1 MLRLCI
7 VCDEVSSGQFAFSSS
22 ISSSNYAMVT
32 IGLVG
37 GVASGKSLVAADFQK
52 LGACVLDGDRVG
64 HEVLLFDD
72 VVKQLTARW
81 GDRVLSEDGKLDRSS
96 IAKIVFQGDPK
107 SAEQELAFLESITHP
122 EIEKQL
128 RERISQVKS
137 VGRFPVTVL
146 DAAVM
151 FKAGWDAMCDR
162 IVFVDAPQELREK
175 RAMLRGLESSQFAA
189 RDKAQMSVEEKK
201 KRADIIIDNSG
212 PPQKTFKQVQEVW
225 QSLLQM
231 A

>member
-1 MLRLCI
+1 
-7 VCDEVSSGQFAFSSS
+7 
-22 ISSSNYAMVT
+22 MVT

-37 GVASGKSLVAADFQK
+37 GIASGKSLVAADFQK

-64 HEVLLFDD
+64 HEVLLCGD
-72 VVKQLTARW
+72 VVQRLVERW
-81 GDRVLSEDGKLDRSS
+81 GNGIVLDGGGLDRSA
-96 IAKIVFQGDPK
+96 IAKIVFQEDEK
-107 SAEQELAFLESITHP
+107 SADEELAFLESITHP
-122 EIEKQL
+122 EIEKRL
-128 RERISQVKS
+128 RERISQIKS

-162 IVFVDAPQELREK
+162 IVFVDAPEELREK

-189 RDKAQMSVEEKK
+189 REEAQMSVEEKK
-201 KRADIIIDNSG
+201 KRADIVIDNSG
-212 PPQKTFKQVQEVW
+212 PPQKTFKQVEEVW